1 MASAHRSTQ
10 ADITAFFSSQAY
22 AVIGVSANR
31 RKFGNTVFRM
41 MKEKGFTVY
50 PVHPTLGTVEGEP
63 CFRSVGEVPFEVQ
76 SAVTVVPPDVTAAVV
91 KECQER
97 GIRQLWMQP
106 GSGSPAAE
114 ALARESG
121 MTVVN
126 GECILMFLEPVESVH
141 ALHRWLKKLVGTY
154 PA

>member
-1 MASAHRSTQ
+1 MATTHRPTQ
-10 ADITAFFSSQAY
+10 SDITAFFSSQAY

-31 RKFGNTVFRM
+31 KKFGNTVFRM
-41 MKEKGFTVY
+41 MKDKGFTVY

-63 CFRSVGEVPFEVQ
+63 CFRSVRELPVEVQ
-76 SAVTVVPPDVTAAVV
+76 SAVTVIPPDATVAVV
-91 KECQER
+91 QECQDR
-97 GIRQLWMQP
+97 GIRHIWMQP

-114 ALARESG
+114 ASAREKG
-121 MTVVN
+121 LMVVN